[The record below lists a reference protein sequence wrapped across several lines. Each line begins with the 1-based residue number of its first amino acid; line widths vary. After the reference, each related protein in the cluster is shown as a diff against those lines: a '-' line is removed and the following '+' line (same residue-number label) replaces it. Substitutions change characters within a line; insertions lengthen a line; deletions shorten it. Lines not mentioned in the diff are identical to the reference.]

1 MKLKK
6 FMKLATTTVAIAVCF
21 GFILCP
27 QVLSAEKVKLSVS
40 HLGAITTPIVAASLG
55 LIVKDLE
62 DTGKVKMITYGS
74 GSAYG
79 NPRKALMQVERGVV
93 DMAFGTPIYAAGQ
106 LPLNLL
112 MIEPFVTSDFLAATR
127 AYMSLL
133 RKKGPLADEWPAT
146 VKVLHVACLSS
157 YGFHAKSAM
166 TKMEDVKGKR
176 IQVTSTQVKNIV
188 SALGGSVAALPI
200 PTMYENL
207 QKGVVDA
214 GVTPWPGLYSWKLL
228 EVTKHHLDIKI
239 SVPTNYLIIN
249 KKKCDS
255 LPAEVKAVLDRWS
268 TTEAAIKIAMAWKN
282 VGDKAI
288 AEAKAK
294 GHIITVPTKEKRM
307 ALKKRFQYLTDN
319 MIKKHEAKGLPAREV
334 YNDIVKA
341 VAAEETAGN

>member
-1 MKLKK
+1 MKVKK
-6 FMKLATTTVAIAVCF
+6 FIKLATTTLVITVCF

-27 QVLSAEKVKLSVS
+27 QVLAAKQVKLSVS
-40 HLGAITTPIVAASLG
+40 HLGAMTTPVVKASLG
-55 LIVKDLE
+55 LVVKDLE
-62 DTGKVKMITYGS
+62 ATGKVKIITYGS

-112 MIEPFVTSDFLAATR
+112 MIEPFITKDFLAATR
-127 AYMSLL
+127 AYMSLIK
-133 RKKGPLADEWPAT
+133 KKGPLADEWPST
-146 VKVLHVACLSS
+146 VKVLNVACISS
-157 YGFHAKSAM
+157 YGIHAKSAI
-166 TKMEDVKGKR
+166 TKMEEVKGKR
-176 IQVTSTQVKNIV
+176 IQVTSTPVKNIIA
-188 SALGGSVAALPI
+188 ALGGSVAALPI

-249 KKKCDS
+249 KKKYDS
-255 LPAEVKAVLDRWS
+255 LPAEVKAVLERWS
-268 TTEAAIKIAMAWKN
+268 TTEAAIKLAMAWKN
-282 VGDKAI
+282 IGDKAI
-288 AEAKAK
+288 AAAKAK
-294 GHIITVPTKEKRM
+294 GDIITVPTNEKRM

-319 MIKKHEAKGLPAREV
+319 LIKKLEAKGLPARAV
-334 YNDIVKA
+334 YNDLLKA
-341 VAAEETAGN
+341 IAEEEGKM